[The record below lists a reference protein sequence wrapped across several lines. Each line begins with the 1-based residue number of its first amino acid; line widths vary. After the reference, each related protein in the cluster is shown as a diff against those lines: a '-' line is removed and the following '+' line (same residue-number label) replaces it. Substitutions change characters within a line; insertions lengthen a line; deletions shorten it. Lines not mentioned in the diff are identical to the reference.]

1 MGFFR
6 VAPQRELVTLENL
19 DQDFKGT
26 APMHFPIFYGLIAP
40 DIASAKPLSAV
51 NVAIDLA
58 TKLDAQ
64 LSIVIGALQISVPNI
79 LHSGVVDG
87 LIS

>member
-1 MGFFR
+1 
-6 VAPQRELVTLENL
+6 
-19 DQDFKGT
+19 
-26 APMHFPIFYGLIAP
+26 MHFPIFYGLIAP